1 MTDFE
6 QLEQELRLWP
16 WIDSDCMSD
25 PCEED
30 FFDEVN
36 LFEEDEDYD

>member
-6 QLEQELRLWP
+6 QLQQESTIWP
-16 WIDSDCMSD
+16 WLDSDCISYLYD
-25 PCEED
+25 ED

-36 LFEEDEDYD
+36 LFEEEEDYD

>member
-6 QLEQELRLWP
+6 QLEQESRLWP
-16 WIDSDCMSD
+16 WIDSDWPD

>member
-6 QLEQELRLWP
+6 QLEQESRLWP
-16 WIDSDCMSD
+16 WLDSDFMSD
-25 PCEED
+25 PGGED

-36 LFEEDEDYD
+36 LFEEDEDHD

>member
-6 QLEQELRLWP
+6 QLEQESCLWP
-16 WIDSDCMSD
+16 WLDSDFMSD
-25 PCEED
+25 PGEED

-36 LFEEDEDYD
+36 LFEEDEDHD

>member
-6 QLEQELRLWP
+6 QLEQEATIWP

-25 PCEED
+25 PSEED
-30 FFDEVN
+30 FFDKVN
-36 LFEEDEDYD
+36 LFEEEEDHD